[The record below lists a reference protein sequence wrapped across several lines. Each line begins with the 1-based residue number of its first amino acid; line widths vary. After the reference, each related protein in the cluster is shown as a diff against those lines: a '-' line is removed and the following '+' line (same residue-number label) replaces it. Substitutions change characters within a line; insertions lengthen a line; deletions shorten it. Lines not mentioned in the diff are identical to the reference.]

1 MVEVWM
7 GKWKPQGA
15 STRPLEKSEEF
26 LLCLPLVYLF
36 SNKLNE
42 AIDTHGVQ
50 LFSWETSLWSRNR
63 PGNIGVIIFVCVV
76 VSQEAW
82 LAKGV
87 MMKNRKCFMGTM
99 TDDMQ
104 HFLENFDSLPI
115 MKFLFFTLSLELIWI
130 SAKKCK
136 TIPSEIC
143 IINSQNDL
151 KVVNLKVCFI

>member
-1 MVEVWM
+1 
-7 GKWKPQGA
+7 
-15 STRPLEKSEEF
+15 
-26 LLCLPLVYLF
+26 
-36 SNKLNE
+36 
-42 AIDTHGVQ
+42 
-50 LFSWETSLWSRNR
+50 
-63 PGNIGVIIFVCVV
+63 
-76 VSQEAW
+76 
-82 LAKGV
+82 
-87 MMKNRKCFMGTM
+87 MKNRKCFMGTM

-104 HFLENFDSLPI
+104 HFLESFDSLPI